1 MCLFLGF
8 TEKAKDV
15 ARSINETGGKALA
28 VVGDMLDAKHIE
40 DLVKRAAEFG
50 EGKIHIIVN
59 NVWGLSIL
67 LDDSMLMYPSRRA
80 SPGTDLY
87 TGFEIRPFPPTR
99 LCKVFENPWICLVLR
114 FFFSEKFIIGKN
126 NNYFVC

>member
-1 MCLFLGF
+1 MGS

-15 ARSINETGGKALA
+15 ARSINETGGMALA

-59 NVWGLSIL
+59 NVWGSSIL
-67 LDDSMLMYPSRRA
+67 LDDSMLIYPSRRA
-80 SPGTDLY
+80 SPGTELY
-87 TGFEIRPFPPTR
+87 TGFEIRPSPANQTVQSF
-99 LCKVFENPWICLVLR
+99 
-114 FFFSEKFIIGKN
+114 
-126 NNYFVC
+126 

>member
-1 MCLFLGF
+1 MLIFLFLGS

-15 ARSINETGGKALA
+15 AKSINETGGKALA

-59 NVWGLSIL
+59 NV
-67 LDDSMLMYPSRRA
+67 
-80 SPGTDLY
+80 
-87 TGFEIRPFPPTR
+87 
-99 LCKVFENPWICLVLR
+99 
-114 FFFSEKFIIGKN
+114 
-126 NNYFVC
+126 